1 MHLLGMPGGA
11 EMLIILFIISF
22 PVILW
27 IVALVD
33 CLKSNFAGD
42 SKVVWVLVIIFLPV
56 LGSILYFLIGRN
68 QKIA

>member
-1 MHLLGMPGGA
+1 MHLLGMPGGM
-11 EMLIILFIISF
+11 EMLLLLFVLI
-22 PVILW
+22 PVVLW
-27 IVALVD
+27 ITALVD

-42 SKVVWVLVIIFLPV
+42 SKIIWVLVIIFLPV